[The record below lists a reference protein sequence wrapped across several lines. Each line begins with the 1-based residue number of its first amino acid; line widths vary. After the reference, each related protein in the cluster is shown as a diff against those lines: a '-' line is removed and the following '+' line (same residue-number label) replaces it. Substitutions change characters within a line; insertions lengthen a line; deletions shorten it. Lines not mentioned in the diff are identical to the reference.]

1 MNDNGLE
8 ALKIIKQIQGEV
20 TMNKDSKLDELVSEV
35 FKELY
40 NIEQQVLRLRL
51 LLGHLEERAKKDRD
65 KRKILEHEIL

>member
-1 MNDNGLE
+1 
-8 ALKIIKQIQGEV
+8 
-20 TMNKDSKLDELVSEV
+20 MNKDSKLDELVSEV

-65 KRKILEHEIL
+65 KRKILEHEILWNLI

>member
-1 MNDNGLE
+1 MS
-8 ALKIIKQIQGEV
+8 
-20 TMNKDSKLDELVSEV
+20 KDSKLDELVSEV